1 MALVVKDRVK
11 QFSTTSGTGTLT
23 LGATPSGFQAF
34 SVVGDGNT
42 TYYAIVDP
50 NTGDWEVGLGT
61 YTLAGTTLSRDTVLE
76 SSNSGSLVNFSSD
89 TKDVFVT
96 YPAEKAVMLDDV
108 QTLTNKTINGSSNTI
123 TNVSLSS
130 GVTGTLPVA
139 NGGTGITSAGT
150 AGNVLTSNGTNWTS
164 SAPAGFPSGTK
175 MMFVQTSA
183 PTGWTK
189 DTTHN
194 NKALRVVSGT
204 ASSGGSVA
212 FTTAFA
218 SQGVSGTIAN
228 TTAGGSVSVSGSVG
242 NSTLSVGQLAAHSHT
257 TFFFVDGDDGGGGRI
272 GLTDFNF
279 DGYSTTTTSA
289 NTGSNESHGHSFS
302 GSGSFSGTAHN
313 HSFTGTAINLA
324 VQYVDVIIATKD

>member
-61 YTLAGTTLSRDTVLE
+61 YTLSGTTLSRDTVLE
-76 SSNSGSLVNFSSD
+76 SSNSGSLVNFGAD

-96 YPAEKAVMLDDV
+96 YPAAVSV
-108 QTLTNKTINGSSNTI
+108 YET
-123 TNVSLSS
+123 
-130 GVTGTLPVA
+130 
-139 NGGTGITSAGT
+139 
-150 AGNVLTSNGTNWTS
+150 
-164 SAPAGFPSGTK
+164 PAGIINQSEFPSGTK
-175 MMFVQTSA
+175 MLFQQTTA

-189 DTTHN
+189 DTSHD

-204 ASSGGSVA
+204 AGSGGSVA

-218 SQGVSGTIAN
+218 SQAVSGSIAN
-228 TTAGGSVSVSGSVG
+228 TTATGTVG
-242 NSTLSVGQLAAHSHT
+242 NTTLTTAQIPSHT
-257 TFFFVDGDDGGGGRI
+257 HTFGTSTASLTGAFGNVFTGQGGPSASGIVSASILANNTGGGGTTQQRWNFSI
-272 GLTDFNF
+272 NASHSHSGTTD
-279 DGYSTTTTSA
+279 G
-289 NTGSNESHGHSFS
+289 TGGGGSHTHSFT
-302 GSGSFSGTAHN
+302 GDAHN
-313 HSFTGTAINLA
+313 HSFTGTAIDLA
-324 VQYVDVIIATKD
+324 VQYVDIIIATKD

>member
-61 YTLAGTTLSRDTVLE
+61 YTLAGTALSRDTVLE
-76 SSNSGSLVNFSSD
+76 SSNGGSLVNFSAD
-89 TKDVFVT
+89 TKDVFCT
-96 YPAEKAVMLDDV
+96 YPAETAVFE
-108 QTLTNKTINGSSNTI
+108 T
-123 TNVSLSS
+123 
-130 GVTGTLPVA
+130 
-139 NGGTGITSAGT
+139 
-150 AGNVLTSNGTNWTS
+150 
-164 SAPAGFPSGTK
+164 PAGIINKSEFPSGTK

-194 NKALRVVSGT
+194 DKALRVVSGT
-204 ASSGGSVA
+204 AGSGGSVA

-218 SQGVSGTIAN
+218 SQNVAGT
-228 TTAGGSVSVSGSVG
+228 VSVSASTGPVAAPVTVG
-242 NSTLSVGQLAAHSHT
+242 DTTLSTPQIPSHTHIPVLTGRNAPNTPGAFQFTRLTGSNTAFPTRNAQAETTATGGGGAHSHPGT
-257 TFFFVDGDDGGGGRI
+257 GGAH
-272 GLTDFNF
+272 
-279 DGYSTTTTSA
+279 SHPVSA
-289 NTGSNESHGHSFS
+289 PAT
-302 GSGSFSGTAHN
+302 
-313 HSFTGTAINLA
+313 FTGTSINLA